1 MPLREVS
8 RRLVHRRKFIDHRA
22 LAMHFVAIKRFAAA
36 SGLRGLLPRLVLA
49 FFLLISSLQPAQG
62 QTLVSGTIS
71 APTRWT
77 AASSPYLVT
86 GDVVLQDYAVLTIDP
101 GVTIYM
107 AANASLAV
115 QNASI
120 RALGTAT
127 KPIRVDSDRTRQGLG
142 AAAGDWRQWTFLSSP
157 AQSTLEHVIF
167 DHGKGLSIKGA
178 SPTLNYV
185 NLKNHLGA
193 AITLDLLASPTGL
206 GLQASGNTV
215 NGIAVPAGDITTNVV
230 WGLRGIPYVLSA
242 GTISVG
248 TTPSVQSITPSV
260 VERGQTTTVTLSGS
274 RLSGVGRLVW
284 DGADVS
290 STVFPGASDN
300 QVNLQVTVGN
310 AAPVGPMGFQLL
322 VDAGQIHVL
331 PGLVVSLPTPAVTGV
346 TPDGVE
352 TQAGLTDVTVTGRNF
367 LSSSEVLVN
376 SAPAVTRFVNES
388 ELQFTLPNQTAV
400 ATLQIQVRSPDPAG
414 AGQYITSGQ
423 QAFVVRAATP
433 PAIAVE
439 PAPIAI
445 PPDNKLHAITVRLSK
460 PDYREN
466 RLNFQIADSSK
477 ASISP
482 STVLI
487 PAGQTTA
494 KIYVSAAQPATTALQ
509 ITSANLAAVD
519 VPVFVSGDF
528 SSINT
533 AYASPV
539 GVLIGEAVQ
548 PQTSTRTATHTP
560 VGVVVGGVLTGVSPR
575 GMIVGSSTV
584 LTIQG
589 QAIPAGARLSLVP
602 GDGLSLE
609 NTTLD
614 AQGTR
619 LQATVRASADAAAG
633 SRRLRVQDAD
643 GAEIPFAD
651 PALAVFN
658 VALTAP
664 TLASVEPFVA
674 ERGQI
679 TTLTVRGKGLAQ
691 GAVALEP
698 ASGLQLDS
706 QPQIS
711 ADGTRL
717 TVRVAIA
724 ADAALGARVLRV
736 TTPAGASSSAPG
748 PENTFTIASKVDTVT
763 SGLVA
768 PIVGVRVGEPPVP
781 PPVTVDS
788 LQVSANVGVLV
799 GSVVTGFTP
808 HVAVVGNDVVLTV
821 RGIGLQALSAAELA
835 PNTGISWVGTP
846 VLNAQ
851 GTEAQLTLRVDATA
865 SQGVRG
871 IVFKAGDQ
879 VLAKLP
885 ADLGGV
891 LITAPL
897 PELISVDPQVLLA
910 GEASSTKVSLRGRN
924 FSNVSA
930 VRILPGDGVAVSGPL
945 QASADG
951 TQLSF
956 YAQAAP
962 DAGSGTR
969 TVVVTTAAGDSSL
982 AAAPG
987 NQIQIATQVGPTYA
1001 NIMSLPVGVRVGDV
1015 PPPPVVTDTFT
1026 LVSGLVG
1033 VKVGELEQLPNPP
1046 STTVSGTVGLLVGA
1060 GAQTVSPSGWL
1071 QGSSGTL
1078 SITGQGLQSVTSVLV
1093 TPDTGILL
1101 GTPSAS
1107 ADGKRVEM
1115 SIALTADT
1123 PAQNRRLRLLTADG
1137 EVPFVTDAA
1146 ATLGVGQI
1154 PTLNSIAPV
1163 VLAQGESATM
1173 RVRGS
1178 QLRSVFAAQFE
1189 PASGITFGS
1198 APVWG
1203 QDSFGEF
1210 LSFTVLAGGE
1220 ATVGQ
1225 RVLRL
1230 LVPGGATP
1238 AAAAAFNTL
1247 TIVPAR

>member
-1 MPLREVS
+1 
-8 RRLVHRRKFIDHRA
+8 
-22 LAMHFVAIKRFAAA
+22 MHFAALDRFCNARSLLGLVA
-36 SGLRGLLPRLVLA
+36 RLALG
-49 FFLLISSLQPAQG
+49 FFLLVSALQSALG
-62 QTLVSGTIS
+62 QTLVNGSIS

-77 AASSPYLVT
+77 VASSPYLVT

-107 AANASLAV
+107 GANASLSV

-120 RALGTAT
+120 IALGTSAS
-127 KPIRVDSDRTRQGLG
+127 PIRVDSDKTRVGLG
-142 AAAGDWRQWTFLSSP
+142 AAAGDWRQWIFLPSP
-157 AQSTLEHVIF
+157 VNSRLENVIF
-167 DHGKGLSIKGA
+167 ERGRGLSIKGS

-185 NLKNHLGA
+185 TLKNHLGA
-193 AITLDLLASPTGL
+193 AITLDLAASPTGL
-206 GLQASGNTV
+206 GLQAEGNTV
-215 NGIAVPAGDITTNVV
+215 NGIAVPSGDITTNLV

-242 GTISVG
+242 GTLSVG

-274 RLSGVGRLVW
+274 RLGGVGRLVW

-331 PGLVVSLPTPAVTGV
+331 PGVIVSPPTPAVTGV
-346 TPDGVE
+346 NPDSVE
-352 TQAGLTDVTVTGRNF
+352 TQAGVIDVTVTGRNF
-367 LSSSEVLVN
+367 LTSSEVLVN
-376 SAPAVTRFVNES
+376 TAAAVTRFISAS
-388 ELQFTLPNQTAV
+388 ELRFTLPNQTAV
-400 ATLQIQVRSPDPAG
+400 ATLQIQVRSPDPARD
-414 AGQYITSGQ
+414 GQYLVSGQ
-423 QAFVVRAATP
+423 QALVVRAATP

-460 PDYREN
+460 PDYRDN

-477 ASISP
+477 ASVSP
-482 STVLI
+482 STMLI

-494 KIYVSAAQPATTALQ
+494 KIYVSAAQPATTTLQ

-539 GVLIGEAVQ
+539 GVLIGEAVP
-548 PQTSTRTATHTP
+548 PQTSTRMATHTP

-575 GMIVGSSTV
+575 GMSVGSSTA

-589 QAIPAGARLSLVP
+589 LAIPAGARISLVP
-602 GDGLSLE
+602 GDGLSVE
-609 NTTLD
+609 STTVD

-619 LQATVRASADAAAG
+619 LQATLRASADAAPG
-633 SRRLRVQDAD
+633 GRRLRVQDAD

-788 LQVSANVGVLV
+788 LQASANVGVLV

-821 RGIGLQALSAAELA
+821 RGIGLQELSAAELA
-835 PNTGISWVGTP
+835 PNTGISLVGTP

-851 GTEAQLTLRVDATA
+851 GTEAQLTLRVDAAAT
-865 SQGVRG
+865 QGLRG
-871 IVFKAGDQ
+871 ISFKAGDQ

-897 PELISVDPQVLLA
+897 PELVSVDPQVLLA
-910 GEASSTKVSLRGRN
+910 GDASSTKMSLRGRN

-930 VRILPGDGVAVSGPL
+930 VRIVPGDGVTISGLL

-956 YAQAAP
+956 YAQAALG
-962 DAGSGTR
+962 ASSGTR

-982 AAAPG
+982 AAAPS
-987 NQIQIATQVGPTYA
+987 NQIQIAIQVGPTYA
-1001 NIMSLPVGVRVGDV
+1001 NVMSLPVGVRVGDV
-1015 PPPPVVTDTFT
+1015 PPPPVVTDTYT

-1033 VKVGELEQLPNPP
+1033 VKVGELEPLPNPP
-1046 STTVSGTVGLLVGA
+1046 SATVSGAVGLLVGA

-1078 SITGQGLQSVTSVLV
+1078 SITGQGLQSVTSVTV

-1101 GTPSAS
+1101 GTPVAS
-1107 ADGKRVEM
+1107 ADGKRIEM
-1115 SIALTADT
+1115 SIALTTDT
-1123 PAQNRRLRLLTADG
+1123 TAQNRRLRLITADG
-1137 EVPFVTDAA
+1137 EVLFVNDAA

-1189 PASGITFGS
+1189 PASGIVFGS

-1210 LSFTVLAGGE
+1210 VTFTVRAADD

-1238 AAAAAFNTL
+1238 AAAAATNTL